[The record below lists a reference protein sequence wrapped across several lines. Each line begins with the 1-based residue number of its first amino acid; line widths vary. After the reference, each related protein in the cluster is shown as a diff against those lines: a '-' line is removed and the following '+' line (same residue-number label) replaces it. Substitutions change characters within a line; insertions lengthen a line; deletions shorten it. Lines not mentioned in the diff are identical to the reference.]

1 MNDSRW
7 ERLAAGTGVVWVVLT
22 AVGNIIQTNPP
33 GVNDQVGKITSY
45 YLDHRSAILLGE
57 CLIGICAAF
66 FLWFMGSLYGHF
78 RRAEG
83 EPGRVSAIVMGAGVW
98 TLGVFLVE
106 GALYTALAYKIAG
119 EGDSRITQAVWDIAG
134 VAATFRGYT
143 VGILFVAIAVAVL
156 RTSVMPRWIGTSAL
170 VLGLLQLVRGL
181 RVFASSGP
189 FVLLGAFSG
198 IGFALDGIWVLATS
212 IVLLRRLGRS
222 QAPGEMA
229 ERALQ
234 G

>member
-1 MNDSRW
+1 VLSRS
-7 ERLAAGTGVVWVVLT
+7 RQSRNVSGP
-22 AVGNIIQTNPP
+22 VG
-33 GVNDQVGKITSY
+33 
-45 YLDHRSAILLGE
+45 
-57 CLIGICAAF
+57 AAF

-83 EPGRVSAIVMGAGVW
+83 EPGRVWAIAMGAGVW

-156 RTSVMPRWIGTSAL
+156 RTGVMSRWIGTSAL
-170 VLGLLQLVRGL
+170 VLGLLQLVRGAR
-181 RVFASSGP
+181 RVREQRSVRPVGR
-189 FVLLGAFSG
+189 LLGDRVRAGRDLGAGDEHRADAAPRSKSG
-198 IGFALDGIWVLATS
+198 AGSDRGSVPFKAELEKPLTLARVIRPLRSGHPWPTALPTPA
-212 IVLLRRLGRS
+212 R
-222 QAPGEMA
+222 
-229 ERALQ
+229 
-234 G
+234 

>member
-7 ERLAAGTGVVWVVLT
+7 ERVAAGTGIVWVVLT

-33 GVNDQVGKITSY
+33 GVNDPVGKITSY
-45 YLDHRSAILLGE
+45 YLDNRSAILLGE
-57 CLIGICAAF
+57 FLIGIGAVF
-66 FLWFMGSLYGHF
+66 FLWFAGSLYGHF

-83 EPGRVSAIVMGAGVW
+83 EPGRLSAIVMGAGVW

-119 EGDSRITQAVWDIAG
+119 EGDTRITQAVWDIAN

-156 RTSVMPRWIGTSAL
+156 RTGALPLWIGTSAV
-170 VLGLLQLVRGL
+170 VLGVLQLVRGL
-181 RVFASSGP
+181 GVFADSGP
-189 FVLLGAFSG
+189 FVLGGAFSG
-198 IGFALDGIWVLATS
+198 IGFALDGIWTLVTSVVLM
-212 IVLLRRLGRS
+212 RRVGH
-222 QAPGEMA
+222 GEGQGLMT
-229 ERALQ
+229 ERVTQ